1 MPEALQR
8 AIVRPVY
15 KPGDRTDWANY
26 RLISLISVVGKVLEA
41 CIAARISTAFEKA
54 NLFSDTQLG
63 FRKGRRCAHAQMVLT
78 ETIKARAREG
88 NTYVAFLDVRKAY
101 PTTFRAAILTKLQQK
116 INELPSGNANGQ
128 SRTWRVIHK
137 MYERVMSFVR
147 TSTSSDG
154 ADSDEYEVKHG
165 LREGSSLSPLL
176 YAIFIDDLAEALT
189 EADTENLL
197 EGVDLAALLYADDV
211 ALMAATAEDLQKL
224 LHRAAEHANKNQ
236 YQFSQKKS
244 KYVVFG
250 DDTSIDQQKE
260 KNLLAANDKSTGPI
274 PMKHTDRYTYLG
286 LELHEML
293 GAYWHCDQTYTLK
306 REFINKAFIDEDDPE
321 SGPRIIIRVKQV
333 AVTDAT
339 TRRSEKSIYYA
350 APRFF
355 TKS

>member
-1 MPEALQR
+1 
-8 AIVRPVY
+8 
-15 KPGDRTDWANY
+15 
-26 RLISLISVVGKVLEA
+26 
-41 CIAARISTAFEKA
+41 
-54 NLFSDTQLG
+54 
-63 FRKGRRCAHAQMVLT
+63 MVLT

-88 NTYVAFLDVRKAY
+88 N
-101 PTTFRAAILTKLQQK
+101 
-116 INELPSGNANGQ
+116 
-128 SRTWRVIHK
+128 TWRVIHK